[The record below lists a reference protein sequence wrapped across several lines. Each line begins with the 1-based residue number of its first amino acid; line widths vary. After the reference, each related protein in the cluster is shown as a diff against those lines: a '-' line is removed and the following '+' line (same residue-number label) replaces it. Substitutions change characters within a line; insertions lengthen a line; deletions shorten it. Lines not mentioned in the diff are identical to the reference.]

1 MSDNPPAGVMH
12 LTRLYT
18 QIALAR
24 RGPEDVPAL
33 PWVLVGTGLAYLLL
47 NLLLSTLLPAT
58 PDGTLPV
65 ILFDSVLL
73 LGSYFVVLQIAGHP
87 ARWRQTVSAVLGVQ
101 VVLLPAIALATSLFA
116 QYKDNADLQLPAAI
130 PLMVVGVW
138 LLFVN
143 ARILSAATT
152 WNLWLCLGLVFAQGL
167 LSRLIEMS
175 LLPGVAAAS

>member
-1 MSDNPPAGVMH
+1 LH

-24 RGPEDVPAL
+24 RGPEDVPAM
-33 PWVLVGTGLAYLLL
+33 PWVLVATALAYLLL

-65 ILFDSVLL
+65 IVFDTVLL
-73 LGSYFVVLQIAGHP
+73 LGSYFVVLKVAGRP

-116 QYKDNADLQLPAAI
+116 QYKDNAEWQLPAAL
-130 PLMVVGVW
+130 PLMVVGLW

-152 WNLWLCLGLVFAQGL
+152 WNLWPCLGLVFAQGL
-167 LSRLIEMS
+167 LSRIIEMS

>member
-1 MSDNPPAGVMH
+1 MSDNPPAGVLH

-24 RGPEDVPAL
+24 RGPEDVPAM
-33 PWVLVGTGLAYLLL
+33 PWVLIATWLAYLLL
-47 NLLLSTLLPAT
+47 NLLLSALLPAA

-101 VVLLPAIALATSLFA
+101 VVLLPAIALATALFA
-116 QYKDNADLQLPAAI
+116 QYKDNNDLQLPAAI
-130 PLMVVGVW
+130 PLLVVGVW

-143 ARILSAATT
+143 ARILGAATT
-152 WNLWLCLGLVFAQGL
+152 WNLWPCLGLVFAQGL
-167 LSRLIEMS
+167 LSRIIEMS

>member
-33 PWVLVGTGLAYLLL
+33 PWVLVGTGLAYLLM
-47 NLLLSTLLPAT
+47 NLLLSNLLPAT

-101 VVLLPAIALATSLFA
+101 VVLLPAIALATALFA
-116 QYKDNADLQLPAAI
+116 QYKDNNDLQLPAAI
-130 PLMVVGVW
+130 PLLVVGVW

-143 ARILSAATT
+143 ARILGAATT
-152 WNLWLCLGLVFAQGL
+152 WNLWPCLGLVFAQGL
-167 LSRLIEMS
+167 LSRSIEMS

>member
-1 MSDNPPAGVMH
+1 MSDNPPAGVLH

-33 PWVLVGTGLAYLLL
+33 PWVLVGTGLAYLLM
-47 NLLLSTLLPAT
+47 NLLLSNLLPAT

-101 VVLLPAIALATSLFA
+101 VVLLPAIALATALFA
-116 QYKDNADLQLPAAI
+116 QYKDNNDLQLPAAI
-130 PLMVVGVW
+130 PLLVVGVW

-143 ARILSAATT
+143 ARILGAATT
-152 WNLWLCLGLVFAQGL
+152 WNLWPCLGLVFAQGL
-167 LSRLIEMS
+167 LSRIIEMS

>member
-1 MSDNPPAGVMH
+1 MSDNPPAGVLH

-24 RGPEDVPAL
+24 RGPEEVPAL
-33 PWVLVGTGLAYLLL
+33 PWVLVATGLAYLLL

-65 ILFDSVLL
+65 IVFDSVLL
-73 LGSYFVVLQIAGHP
+73 LGSYFVVLQIAGRP

-130 PLMVVGVW
+130 PLLVVGVW

-143 ARILSAATT
+143 ARILRAATDWT
-152 WNLWLCLGLVFAQGL
+152 LGLCLGLVFAQGL
-167 LSRLIEMS
+167 LSRLIELA
-175 LLPGVAAAS
+175 LLPGAAAS